1 MRSNEDCVVTNEVC
15 VSMLDL
21 ALAGSDRPSLSSLQ
35 DVVLVCFLPPSFA
48 LSFSPKGRLLD
59 QGAVS

>member
-1 MRSNEDCVVTNEVC
+1 
-15 VSMLDL
+15 MLDL